1 VGPPVDSGEIAEQVF
16 LRCHVMWPATSKHL
30 RILRDAGLVASWSQG
45 ASRCYRLDRAA
56 LAPVLAWAELLGATA
71 R

>member
-1 VGPPVDSGEIAEQVF
+1 
-16 LRCHVMWPATSKHL
+16 MWPATSKHL